1 MRKITALVLVSVFAA
16 AAASA
21 HGSNAHKVLGVVKE
35 VHEEHLMVT
44 TREGKEVTLD
54 LTARTKYEKAGKAA
68 TKGDL
73 ATGARVSVQLEEDDK
88 TAATVKIGS
97 SGTR

>member
-1 MRKITALVLVSVFAA
+1 MRKITSLVLVSVFAA
-16 AAASA
+16 AVASA

-44 TREGKEVTLD
+44 TREGKEVTLI

-68 TKGDL
+68 TRSDL
-73 ATGARVSVQLEEDDK
+73 AAGARISVQLEEDDK

-97 SGTR
+97 STK